1 MINISSDEHGIIPDS
16 LREILSRWKPED
28 SKNPEKNT
36 PKFLYTV
43 PNGNNPAGNSLT
55 TNRKKEIYEVFSKN
69 GFRGCVLVSF
79 WPFRRVL
86 CKFLLWLASRSQG
99 RWFLIKGSHLCQGRH
114 EFKFKKLLHS
124 CWLWDFSFPLIDIFI
139 ERNVILGVMLNS
151 TRLFNN
157 WPQVWFSLFY
167 VCIFNLSLPFPAS
180 CHFRL
185 QRNSFKIGGRLL
197 L

>member
-1 MINISSDEHGIIPDS
+1 MGCNMINVSSDEHGIIPDS

-79 WPFRRVL
+79 
-86 CKFLLWLASRSQG
+86 
-99 RWFLIKGSHLCQGRH
+99 
-114 EFKFKKLLHS
+114 
-124 CWLWDFSFPLIDIFI
+124 
-139 ERNVILGVMLNS
+139 
-151 TRLFNN
+151 
-157 WPQVWFSLFY
+157 
-167 VCIFNLSLPFPAS
+167 
-180 CHFRL
+180 
-185 QRNSFKIGGRLL
+185 
-197 L
+197 